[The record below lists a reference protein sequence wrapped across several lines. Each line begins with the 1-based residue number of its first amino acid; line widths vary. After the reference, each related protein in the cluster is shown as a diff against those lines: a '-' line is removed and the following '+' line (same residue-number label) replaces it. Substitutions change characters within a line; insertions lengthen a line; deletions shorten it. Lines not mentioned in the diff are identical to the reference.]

1 MPNFCTLLQFNFLS
15 TKDDEFKALS
25 VHTMNEN
32 AGVSV

>member
-1 MPNFCTLLQFNFLS
+1 MPYFCTLLQFKFLS
-15 TKDDEFKALS
+15 TKDDDFKAVS